1 MFNWL
6 RNAFR
11 FGEGIGNLITGATLR
26 AMFNV
31 ITQIFSVTYGY
42 WHTVAGHARSGWQ
55 ELTRTLLYLHNNLN
69 LYLFTQYGFNVLV
82 VKHDI
87 PFLSNWIS
95 WLGGKI
101 QHDLGTLRGLLHRE
115 IVNGDNAVHN
125 YARSIYLFVL
135 IHVLGFLYNLVRT
148 IFGWIN
154 GIGATMWHYFTHLAD
169 FAELLFMFLV
179 ASLERHAWDIG
190 ALLGKFFLSLIVHNI
205 VRFATLVES
214 IVDAVL

>member
-1 MFNWL
+1 MFGWL

-11 FGEGIGNLITGATLR
+11 LGENIGNVLTGATLR
-26 AMFNV
+26 SMWST

-42 WHTVAGHARSGWQ
+42 WHTVSGHVAGGWQ

-69 LYLFTQYGFNVLV
+69 QFLFSQYLLDALI

-101 QHDLGTLRGLLHRE
+101 QHDLGTLRGILQRRMDA
-115 IVNGDNAVHN
+115 GDAAVHS
-125 YARSIYLFVL
+125 YARSILVFVL
-135 IHVLGFLYNLVRT
+135 LHVLAFLYGLVKQV
-148 IFGWIN
+148 FGWID
-154 GIGATMWHYFTHLAD
+154 GIGAKMWHYFTHLAD

-179 ASLERHAWDIG
+179 LSLEKHAWDIG
-190 ALLGKFFLSLIVHNI
+190 ALLGKFFLSLMVHNV
-205 VRFATLVES
+205 VRFATLVET
-214 IVDAVL
+214 IIDAVL